1 MPEGL
6 INGDNVEEMTFDEQ
20 ILLKNARDK
29 ANARIA
35 SLKA

>member
-6 INGDNVEEMTFDEQ
+6 IYGDNVEEMTFDEQ
-20 ILLKNARDK
+20 IYLRNARYK
-29 ANARIA
+29 ANAMIA